1 MLAMYASA
9 LAAPSTAVLKLST
22 RTVIFCARS
31 ALAASLA
38 VSASSADRMLAELL
52 DNDSRSAPTSATTLL
67 AFASSSGHIAAP
79 RATRAT
85 PIAPSAGSPC
95 AKAAVAQVGA
105 AAAVAG
111 VMLTDA
117 SRQVAICSCA
127 SNLPG

>member
-22 RTVIFCARS
+22 RTAVLCARL

-38 VSASSADRMLAELL
+38 LSASSADRMLVELL
-52 DNDSRSAPTSATTLL
+52 GNDSRSEPTCTSTLF
-67 AFASSSGHIAAP
+67 AFVSSSGHNAAP

-85 PIAPSAGSPC
+85 PIAPSAGAPC
-95 AKAAVAQVGA
+95 ANGAVAQVGA
-105 AAAVAG
+105 AAAAAG
-111 VMLTDA
+111 VKLTDA
-117 SRQVAICSCA
+117 SRQAAICSCA